1 MNNTGNNN
9 MRGAQEV
16 DLPPLPPMNVSGPA
30 VCANI
35 RLYLAVWDDL
45 SPSQRQ
51 VVSHHMQFCPD
62 CSRELQLMKRSAHL
76 VACLDTSEPS
86 ARVDEAVMAAIAARS
101 SAQQSAKPLSFS
113 AHRKASSPRKT
124 SRSMPRMAALGGI
137 AAAVLLAGF
146 LSAYFVMG
154 IGQPHQLAGIGQS
167 GMGHSQQAF
176 ALPANLSWN
185 NYVLFY
191 KQTTTSTQGN
201 QYRIT
206 SYHNMSDDSMRTET
220 VMDDKVDVL
229 VVKDPQ
235 KSLGLDL
242 MHHVAQWDVHNW
254 DVDDSMFDLATL
266 RKDLQAGRAKY
277 LGMGQFKGQDVYRV
291 RDAQGDILLLNM
303 QYMPINALNKGQET
317 PNAKPMFDQLQWLQP
332 NQVPDATWDMKVPA
346 NFTMGKISAQL

>member
-9 MRGAQEV
+9 MRSVHEV
-16 DLPPLPPMNVSGPA
+16 DLPPLPPTNVSGPA

-45 SPSQRQ
+45 SPFQRQ
-51 VVSHHMQFCPD
+51 VVSQHMQSCPD
-62 CSRELQLMKRSAHL
+62 CSRELQLMKRSTHL

-86 ARVDEAVMAAIAARS
+86 ARVDEAVMAAIATRGH
-101 SAQQSAKPLSFS
+101 AQQVAKPLSFS
-113 AHRKASSPRKT
+113 TRRLASSPRRT
-124 SRSMPRMAALGGI
+124 SRNIPRMVAMGGI
-137 AAAVLLAGF
+137 AAALLLAAF

-154 IGQPHQLAGIGQS
+154 IGQPHQIASI
-167 GMGHSQQAF
+167 GHSQQVF

-191 KQTTTSTQGN
+191 KQTVTSSQGN
-201 QYRIT
+201 QYKVT

-254 DVDDSMFDLATL
+254 DVDDSMFDLAIL
-266 RKDLQAGRAKY
+266 RKDLQTGRAKY
-277 LGMGQFKGQDVYRV
+277 LGEDHFKGQDVYRV
-291 RDAQGDILLLNM
+291 RTAQGDILLLNM
-303 QYMPINALNKGQET
+303 QYMPINALNKGQEA
-317 PNAKPMFDQLQWLQP
+317 PDSKPMFDQLQWLQP
-332 NQVPDATWDMKVPA
+332 SQVPDATWDMKVPA
-346 NFTMGKISAQL
+346 NFKVGKISAQL

>member
-9 MRGAQEV
+9 MRGTQEA
-16 DLPPLPPMNVSGPA
+16 DLPPLPPTNVSGPA
-30 VCANI
+30 ICANI

-45 SPSQRQ
+45 SPFQRQ
-51 VVSHHMQFCPD
+51 VVSQHMQSCPD
-62 CSRELQLMKRSAHL
+62 CSRELQLMKRSTHL

-101 SAQQSAKPLSFS
+101 SAQQAAKPLSLS
-113 AHRKASSPRKT
+113 ARRQASSPRRS
-124 SRSMPRMAALGGI
+124 SRSMPRMVALGGI
-137 AAAVLLAGF
+137 AAALLLAAF

-154 IGQPHQLAGIGQS
+154 MGLPHQIAGIGIGQ
-167 GMGHSQQAF
+167 SQQAF
-176 ALPANLSWN
+176 ALPTNLSWN
-185 NYVLFY
+185 NYVLY
-191 KQTTTSTQGN
+191 KQTVTSTQGN
-201 QYRIT
+201 QYRVT

-229 VVKDPQ
+229 VVKDQQ

-242 MHHVAQWDVHNW
+242 MNHVAQWNVHNW

-266 RKDLQAGRAKY
+266 QKDLQTGRAKY
-277 LGMGQFKGQDVYRV
+277 LGEDHFKGQDVYRI
-291 RDAQGDILLLNM
+291 RNAQGDILLLNM

-317 PNAKPMFDQLQWLQP
+317 ANSKPMFDQLQWLQP

-346 NFTMGKISAQL
+346 NFKIGKISAQL

>member
-9 MRGAQEV
+9 MRSVHEV
-16 DLPPLPPMNVSGPA
+16 DLPPLPPTNVSGPA

-45 SPSQRQ
+45 SPFQRQ
-51 VVSHHMQFCPD
+51 VVSQHMQSCPD
-62 CSRELQLMKRSAHL
+62 CSRELQLMKRSTHL

-86 ARVDEAVMAAIAARS
+86 ARVDEAVMAAIATRGH
-101 SAQQSAKPLSFS
+101 AQQVAKPLSFS
-113 AHRKASSPRKT
+113 TRRLASSPRRT
-124 SRSMPRMAALGGI
+124 SRNIPRMVAMGGI
-137 AAAVLLAGF
+137 AAALLLAAF

-154 IGQPHQLAGIGQS
+154 IGQPHQIASI
-167 GMGHSQQAF
+167 GHSQQVF

-191 KQTTTSTQGN
+191 KQTVTSSQGN
-201 QYRIT
+201 QYRVT

-254 DVDDSMFDLATL
+254 DVDDSMFDLAIL
-266 RKDLQAGRAKY
+266 RKDLQTGRAKY
-277 LGMGQFKGQDVYRV
+277 LGKDHFKGQDVYRV
-291 RDAQGDILLLNM
+291 RTAQGDILLLNM
-303 QYMPINALNKGQET
+303 QYMPINALNKGQEV
-317 PNAKPMFDQLQWLQP
+317 PDSKPMFDQLQWLQP
-332 NQVPDATWDMKVPA
+332 SQVPDATWDMKVPA
-346 NFTMGKISAQL
+346 NFKVGKISAQL

>member
-9 MRGAQEV
+9 MRSVHEV
-16 DLPPLPPMNVSGPA
+16 DLPPLPPANVSGPA

-45 SPSQRQ
+45 SPFQRQ
-51 VVSHHMQFCPD
+51 MVSQHMQTCPD
-62 CSRELQLMKRSAHL
+62 CSRELQLMKRSTHL

-86 ARVDEAVMAAIAARS
+86 ARVDEAVMAAIAARGQ
-101 SAQQSAKPLSFS
+101 AQQAAKPLSFS
-113 AHRKASSPRKT
+113 TRRLASAPRRT
-124 SRSMPRMAALGGI
+124 SRNIPRMVAMGGI
-137 AAAVLLAGF
+137 AAALLLAAF

-154 IGQPHQLAGIGQS
+154 IGQPHQIASI
-167 GMGHSQQAF
+167 GHSQQVF

-191 KQTTTSTQGN
+191 KQTVTSSQGN
-201 QYRIT
+201 QYKVT

-266 RKDLQAGRAKY
+266 RKDLQTGRAKY
-277 LGMGQFKGQDVYRV
+277 LGKDHFKGQDVYRV
-291 RDAQGDILLLNM
+291 RTAQGDILLLNM
-303 QYMPINALNKGQET
+303 QYMPINALNKGQEA
-317 PNAKPMFDQLQWLQP
+317 PDSKPMFDQLQWLQP
-332 NQVPDATWDMKVPA
+332 SQVPDATWDMKVPA
-346 NFTMGKISAQL
+346 NFKVGKISAQL